1 MKKSE
6 LKQIIKPLV
15 KECIYEALVDGGLLS
30 GIITEVV
37 RGINSGNK
45 ALVTEQDDRQ
55 NHRQEEARLAAQKE
69 ANLEVERQKQKL
81 HETKRKMLEAIGQ
94 GSYNGIDLF
103 EGTAPISKAGHEG
116 DAGEAPQSPLSHVA
130 PGDSGVDLSN
140 FSGLSK
146 KWGSLL
152 K

>member
-15 KECIYEALVDGGLLS
+15 KECIYETLVEGGLLS

-45 ALVTEQDDRQ
+45 TLVTEQADRE
-55 NHRQEEARLAAQKE
+55 QETRAVAQKE
-69 ANLEVERQKQKL
+69 ANLEAERQKQKL

-94 GSYNGIDLF
+94 DSYNGVNLF
-103 EGTAPISKAGHEG
+103 EGTDPISKAGQEG
-116 DAGEAPQSPLSHVA
+116 APAAPDSPLSHVS
-130 PGDSGVDLSN
+130 PGDAGVDLGN
-140 FSGLSK
+140 FSGISK

>member
-15 KECIYEALVDGGLLS
+15 KECIYETLVEGGLLS

-45 ALVTEQDDRQ
+45 ALVTEQTD
-55 NHRQEEARLAAQKE
+55 RQEEARLAAQKE
-69 ANLEVERQKQKL
+69 ANLEAKRQKQKL

-94 GSYNGIDLF
+94 GSYNGVDLF
-103 EGTAPISKAGHEG
+103 EGTAPISQAGHEG
-116 DAGEAPQSPLSHVA
+116 DDGEAAQSPLSHVA
-130 PGDSGVDLSN
+130 PGDSGIDLSN

-146 KWGSLL
+146 KWGSHL